1 MKKSA
6 TTRGREAT
14 AGQEEGACRRV
25 GVGGVLVRA
34 GEALRE
40 LVMATG
46 LAVFEA
52 MLEEDR
58 EALCGPAGSWQ
69 GSQRKAYRY
78 GHEQGRVVLGG
89 RKVQLSRPRV
99 RSVKGEELALPS
111 WVAMRQEDP
120 LRQRAVE
127 QMVVGVSTR
136 KYARSLEELPEG
148 RSSCSVSR
156 SSVSRRFVVQTR
168 QQITRRL
175 SESLEGRDFPVLLID
190 GTVLGDHVMLVA
202 MGIEADGSKR
212 VLGVVEGSSES
223 EQAGRALLRNLIER
237 GLPVERMRLF
247 VVDGGKGVRAAI
259 RKTFAGW
266 ALIQR
271 CQIHKM
277 RNVIDHLPDSKHE
290 WVRTT
295 IRKAW
300 AADSD
305 EQARKRLVSLAEQLE
320 EVHPGAAASLREGL
334 DETLTILRLR
344 ISATLT
350 RSLRSTNPIENLN
363 SSLKHLARRVKRW
376 RGGTMALRWAVTGI
390 LEAEKRFRRI
400 KGYRDLPAL
409 CLALD
414 RHAPSYPETLDQ
426 EALTA

>member
-1 MKKSA
+1 MKKGA
-6 TTRGREAT
+6 TSRGREAT
-14 AGQEEGACRRV
+14 AGQDRVCRGV

-40 LVMATG
+40 LVMSAG

-58 EALCGPAGSWQ
+58 EALCGRAGSWQ
-69 GSQRKAYRY
+69 GLERQAYRH

-99 RSVKGEELALPS
+99 RSVAGEELALPS
-111 WVAMRQEDP
+111 WVTMQREDP
-120 LRQRAVE
+120 LADRALE

-136 KYARSLEELPEG
+136 KYGRSLEGLPKG
-148 RSSCSVSR
+148 RPSCSVSR
-156 SSVSRRFVVQTR
+156 SSVSRRFVARTR
-168 QQITRRL
+168 QQITQRL
-175 SESLEGRDFPVLLID
+175 SESLEGKDFPVLMID
-190 GTVLGDHVMLVA
+190 GTVLGDHVLLIA
-202 MGIEADGSKR
+202 MGIEVDGSKR

-223 EQAGRALLRNLIER
+223 EQAGRNLLRSLIER
-237 GLPVERMRLF
+237 GLSVERMRLF

-259 RKTFAGW
+259 RKTFGGW

-277 RNVIDHLPDSKHE
+277 RNVIDHLPDSKHA
-290 WVRTT
+290 WVRTA

-300 AADSD
+300 SAGSV
-305 EQARKRLVSLAEQLE
+305 EQARKRLVGLAEQLAE
-320 EVHPGAAASLREGL
+320 AHPGAAAALREGL
-334 DETLTILRLR
+334 DETLTILGMHV
-344 ISATLT
+344 SATLT

-363 SSLKHLARRVKRW
+363 SALKQLTRRVKHW

-390 LEAEKRFRRI
+390 IEAEKRFRRI

-409 CLALD
+409 SIALARSSPSCSEKLD
-414 RHAPSYPETLDQ
+414 LETL
-426 EALTA
+426 TA

>member
-1 MKKSA
+1 MKKGA
-6 TTRGREAT
+6 TARGREAT
-14 AGQEEGACRRV
+14 AGQEGGCRRV
-25 GVGGVLVRA
+25 AVGGVLVRA
-34 GEALRE
+34 GDALRE

-69 GSQRKAYRY
+69 GPQRTAYRY

-89 RKVQLSRPRV
+89 RKVQLGRPRV
-99 RSVKGEELALPS
+99 RSVGGEELALPS
-111 WVAMRQEDP
+111 WVAMRHEDP
-120 LRQRAVE
+120 LNERAVE

-136 KYARSLEELPEG
+136 KYARSLEGLPES

-156 SSVSRRFVVQTR
+156 SSVSRRFVARTR
-168 QQITRRL
+168 QQIAQRL
-175 SESLEGRDFPVLLID
+175 SESLEGRDFPVLMID
-190 GTVLGDHVMLVA
+190 GTVLGDHVLLMA

-223 EQAGRALLRNLIER
+223 EQAGRTLLRNLIER

-247 VVDGGKGVRAAI
+247 VVDGGRGVRAAI
-259 RKTFAGW
+259 RKTFANW

-277 RNVIDHLPDSKHE
+277 RNVIDHLPDSKHA
-290 WVRTT
+290 WVRAA

-300 AADSD
+300 AAGSVD
-305 EQARKRLVSLAEQLE
+305 QARKRLVGLAEQLE
-320 EVHPGAAASLREGL
+320 EAHPGAATSLREGL
-334 DETLTILRLR
+334 DETLTILGLR
-344 ISATLT
+344 VSATLS

-363 SSLKHLARRVKRW
+363 SALKHLARRVKRW
-376 RGGTMALRWAVTGI
+376 RGGTMVLRWAVTGI

-409 CLALD
+409 SIALA
-414 RHAPSYPETLDQ
+414 RSAPSYPEKLDQ
-426 EALTA
+426 ETLTA

>member
-1 MKKSA
+1 MKKGA
-6 TTRGREAT
+6 TRRGREAT
-14 AGQEEGACRRV
+14 AGGEETCRRV

-69 GSQRKAYRY
+69 GSQRRAYRY

-99 RSVKGEELALPS
+99 RSVGGEELALPS

-120 LRQRAVE
+120 LHERALE

-136 KYARSLEELPEG
+136 KYARSLEGLPEA
-148 RSSCSVSR
+148 RTSCSVSR
-156 SSVSRRFVVQTR
+156 SSVSRRFVAQTR
-168 QQITRRL
+168 EQITRRL

-190 GTVLGDHVMLVA
+190 GTVLGDHVLLVA

-237 GLPVERMRLF
+237 GLLVERMRLF

-259 RKTFAGW
+259 RKAFAGW

-277 RNVIDHLPDSKHE
+277 RNVIDHLPDSKHA
-290 WVRTT
+290 WVRAA

-300 AADSD
+300 TSGSA
-305 EQARKRLVSLAEQLE
+305 EQARKRLIGLAEQLE
-320 EVHPGAAASLREGL
+320 EAHPGAAASLREGL

-344 ISATLT
+344 VSATLT

-363 SSLKHLARRVKRW
+363 SALKHLARRVKRW
-376 RGGTMALRWAVTGI
+376 KGGTMALRWAVTGI
-390 LEAEKRFRRI
+390 VEAEKRFRRI

-409 CLALD
+409 SLALE
-414 RHAPSYPETLDQ
+414 RHAPSHPEQLDQ

>member
-1 MKKSA
+1 MKKRA
-6 TTRGREAT
+6 TKRAGEAT
-14 AGQEEGACRRV
+14 AGQGGASRRV
-25 GVGGVLVRA
+25 RMGDVLVRA
-34 GEALRE
+34 GAALRE
-40 LVMATG
+40 LVIATG
-46 LAVFEA
+46 LAVFET

-69 GSQRKAYRY
+69 GEQRTAYRY
-78 GHEQGRVVLGG
+78 GYEQGRVVLGG
-89 RKVQLSRPRV
+89 RKVPLSRPRV
-99 RSVKGEELALPS
+99 RRVGGQELALPS

-120 LRQRAVE
+120 LHERAFE

-148 RSSCSVSR
+148 HSSSSVSR
-156 SSVSRRFVVQTR
+156 SCVSRRFVARTR
-168 QQITRRL
+168 EQITRRL
-175 SESLEGRDFPVLLID
+175 SESLEGRDFPVILVD

-223 EQAGRALLRNLIER
+223 EQAGRALLRNLLDR
-237 GLPVERMRLF
+237 GLVVERMRLF

-259 RKTFAGW
+259 RKTFGGW

-277 RNVIDHLPDSKHE
+277 RNVLDHLPDSKHA
-290 WVRTT
+290 WVRAA

-300 AADSD
+300 AAGSA
-305 EQARKRLVSLAEQLE
+305 EQARKRLLGLAEQLE

-334 DETLTILRLR
+334 EETLTILRLGV
-344 ISATLT
+344 SATLT

-363 SSLKHLARRVKRW
+363 SALKHLARRVKRW

-390 LEAEKRFRRI
+390 LEAEKRFHRI
-400 KGYRDLPAL
+400 KGYRDLQAL
-409 CLALD
+409 SIALD
-414 RHAPSYPETLDQ
+414 RHAPSHLEELDQ

>member
-1 MKKSA
+1 MKKRA
-6 TTRGREAT
+6 TKRAREAT
-14 AGQEEGACRRV
+14 AGQGGTERRV
-25 GVGGVLVRA
+25 KMGDVLVRA
-34 GEALRE
+34 GAALRE
-40 LVMATG
+40 LVIATG
-46 LAVFEA
+46 LAVFET

-69 GSQRKAYRY
+69 GQQRRAYRY
-78 GHEQGRVVLGG
+78 GYEQGRVVLGG
-89 RKVQLSRPRV
+89 RKVQLSRPRA
-99 RSVKGEELALPS
+99 RSVGGEELTLPS

-120 LRQRAVE
+120 LHERAFE

-136 KYARSLEELPEG
+136 KYARSLEDLPEDQ
-148 RSSCSVSR
+148 SSCSVSR
-156 SSVSRRFVVQTR
+156 SSVSRRFVARTR
-168 QQITRRL
+168 EQINRRL
-175 SESLEGRDFPVLLID
+175 SESLEGRDFPVLMID

-223 EQAGRALLRNLIER
+223 EQVGRALLRNLVER
-237 GLPVERMRLF
+237 GLVVERMRLF

-259 RKTFAGW
+259 RKTFGGW

-271 CQIHKM
+271 CQIHKL
-277 RNVIDHLPDSKHE
+277 RNVLDHLPESKQA
-290 WVRTT
+290 WVRAT

-300 AADSD
+300 AAGSA
-305 EQARKRLVSLAEQLE
+305 EQAHKRLLALAEQLE

-334 DETLTILRLR
+334 EETLTILRLGV
-344 ISATLT
+344 SATLT

-363 SSLKHLARRVKRW
+363 GGLKHLAGRVKRW
-376 RGGTMALRWAVTGI
+376 RGGTMVLRWVVTGI

-409 CLALD
+409 SIALD
-414 RHAPSYPETLDQ
+414 RHSPSHLEKLDQ

>member
-1 MKKSA
+1 MKKRA
-6 TTRGREAT
+6 TKRAREAT
-14 AGQEEGACRRV
+14 AGQEEAYRRV
-25 GVGGVLVRA
+25 GVEGVLVRA

-58 EALCGPAGSWQ
+58 AALCGPAGYWQ
-69 GSQRKAYRY
+69 GEERRAYRY
-78 GHEQGRVVLGG
+78 GHEQGKLVLGG
-89 RKVQLSRPRV
+89 RKVQLRRPRV
-99 RSVKGEELALPS
+99 RSVDGCELALPS
-111 WVAMRQEDP
+111 WVTMRQEDP
-120 LRQRAVE
+120 LHERAFE

-136 KYARSLEELPEG
+136 KYARSLEELPED

-156 SSVSRRFVVQTR
+156 SSVSRRFVARTR
-168 QQITRRL
+168 EQITRRL
-175 SESLEGRDFPVLLID
+175 SESLEGRDFPVLMID

-202 MGIEADGSKR
+202 MGIEADGMKR

-259 RKTFAGW
+259 RKVFGDW
-266 ALIQR
+266 ALLQR

-277 RNVIDHLPDSKHE
+277 RNVLDHLPESKHA
-290 WVRTT
+290 WVRAA

-300 AADSD
+300 ACGSA
-305 EQARKRLVSLAEQLE
+305 EQARKRLMALAGQLE
-320 EVHPGAAASLREGL
+320 EAHPGAATSLREGL
-334 DETLTILRLR
+334 EETLTILRLGVSE
-344 ISATLT
+344 ILT

-363 SSLKHLARRVKRW
+363 SVLKHLARRVKRW
-376 RGGTMALRWAVTGI
+376 RGGMMALRWTITGI

-409 CLALD
+409 SIALN
-414 RHAPSYPETLDQ
+414 RRAPSHLEELDQ
-426 EALTA
+426 EALSA

>member
-1 MKKSA
+1 MKKGA
-6 TTRGREAT
+6 TARGREAT
-14 AGQEEGACRRV
+14 AGQEGACRRV

-58 EALCGPAGSWQ
+58 EALCGPTGRWQ
-69 GSQRKAYRY
+69 GEKRTAYRY
-78 GHEQGRVVLGG
+78 GREQGRVVLGG

-99 RSVKGEELALPS
+99 RSVGGEELALPS
-111 WVAMRQEDP
+111 WVVMRQEDP
-120 LRQRAVE
+120 LTERALE

-136 KYARSLEELPEG
+136 KYARSLEGLPAS
-148 RSSCSVSR
+148 RISCSVSR
-156 SSVSRRFVVQTR
+156 SSVSRRFVARTR
-168 QQITRRL
+168 QQIAQLL
-175 SESLEGRDFPVLLID
+175 SESLEGRDFPVLMID
-190 GTVLGDHVMLVA
+190 GTVLGDHVLLIA

-223 EQAGRALLRNLIER
+223 EQAGRSLLRNLIER

-277 RNVIDHLPDSKHE
+277 RNVIDHLPDSKHA
-290 WVRTT
+290 WVRTV

-300 AADSD
+300 AAGSA
-305 EQARKRLVSLAEQLE
+305 EQARKRLVGLAEQLE
-320 EVHPGAAASLREGL
+320 EAHPGAAASLREGL
-334 DETLTILRLR
+334 DETLTILGLR
-344 ISATLT
+344 VSATLT

-363 SSLKHLARRVKRW
+363 SALKHLARRVKRW

-409 CLALD
+409 GIALS
-414 RHAPSYPETLDQ
+414 RSAPSYPEKLDQ
-426 EALTA
+426 ETLTA

>member
-1 MKKSA
+1 MKKRA
-6 TTRGREAT
+6 TKRSGEAT
-14 AGQEEGACRRV
+14 ARQGGADRRV
-25 GVGGVLVRA
+25 RMADVLVRA
-34 GEALRE
+34 GAALRE
-40 LVMATG
+40 LVIATG
-46 LAVFEA
+46 LAVFET

-58 EALCGPAGSWQ
+58 EALCGPAGTWQ
-69 GSQRKAYRY
+69 GEQRTAYRY
-78 GHEQGRVVLGG
+78 GYEQGRVVLGG
-89 RKVQLSRPRV
+89 RKVPLSRPRV
-99 RSVKGEELALPS
+99 RSVGGQELALPS

-120 LRQRAVE
+120 LHERAFE

-148 RSSCSVSR
+148 HRSSSVSR
-156 SSVSRRFVVQTR
+156 SCVSRRFVSRTR
-168 QQITRRL
+168 EQITRRL
-175 SESLEGRDFPVLLID
+175 SESLEGRDFPVILVD

-223 EQAGRALLRNLIER
+223 EQAGRALLRNLLER
-237 GLPVERMRLF
+237 GLVVERMRLF

-259 RKTFAGW
+259 RKTFGGW

-277 RNVIDHLPDSKHE
+277 RNVLDHLPDSKHA
-290 WVRTT
+290 WVRAA

-300 AADSD
+300 AAGSA
-305 EQARKRLVSLAEQLE
+305 EQARKRLLNLAEQLE

-334 DETLTILRLR
+334 EETLTILRLGV
-344 ISATLT
+344 SATLT

-363 SSLKHLARRVKRW
+363 SALKHLARRVKRW

-409 CLALD
+409 SIALN
-414 RHAPSYPETLDQ
+414 RHAPSHLEELDQ

>member
-1 MKKSA
+1 MKKRA
-6 TTRGREAT
+6 TKRSGKAT
-14 AGQEEGACRRV
+14 AGQDGAGRRV
-25 GVGGVLVRA
+25 RMGDVLIRA
-34 GEALRE
+34 GAALRE
-40 LVMATG
+40 LVVATG
-46 LAVFEA
+46 LAVFET
-52 MLEEDR
+52 MLEEER
-58 EALCGPAGSWQ
+58 EALCGPAGCWQ
-69 GSQRKAYRY
+69 GEQRTAYRY
-78 GHEQGRVVLGG
+78 GYEQGRVVLGG
-89 RKVQLSRPRV
+89 RKVPLSRPRV
-99 RSVKGEELALPS
+99 RSVSGQELALPS

-120 LRQRAVE
+120 LRERAFE
-127 QMVVGVSTR
+127 QMVVGVPTR

-148 RSSCSVSR
+148 QSSCSVSR
-156 SSVSRRFVVQTR
+156 SSVSRRFVARTR
-168 QQITRRL
+168 EQITRRL
-175 SESLEGRDFPVLLID
+175 SESLAGLDFPVILLD
-190 GTVLGDHVMLVA
+190 GTVLGEHVMLVA

-237 GLPVERMRLF
+237 GLVVERMRLF

-259 RKTFAGW
+259 RKTFGSW

-277 RNVIDHLPDSKHE
+277 RNVLDHLPDSKHA
-290 WVRTT
+290 WVRAA

-300 AADSD
+300 AAGSA

-334 DETLTILRLR
+334 EDTLTLLRLGV
-344 ISATLT
+344 SATLT

-363 SSLKHLARRVKRW
+363 SALKHLARRVKRW

-409 CLALD
+409 SIALH
-414 RHAPSYPETLDQ
+414 RHAPSHLEELDQ

>member
-1 MKKSA
+1 
-6 TTRGREAT
+6 
-14 AGQEEGACRRV
+14 
-25 GVGGVLVRA
+25 VGGVLVRA

-40 LVMATG
+40 LIVTTG
-46 LAVFEA
+46 LAIFEA

-69 GSQRKAYRY
+69 GGQRTAYRY
-78 GHEQGRVVLGG
+78 GYEQGRVVLGG
-89 RKVQLSRPRV
+89 RKVQLNRPRV
-99 RSVKGEELALPS
+99 RSVGGEELALPS

-120 LRQRAVE
+120 LHERAFE
-127 QMVVGVSTR
+127 QMVVGVPTR

-148 RSSCSVSR
+148 RSSYSVSR
-156 SSVSRRFVVQTR
+156 SSVSRRFVARTR
-168 QQITRRL
+168 EQITRRL
-175 SESLEGRDFPVLLID
+175 SEPLEGRDFPVILLD
-190 GTVLGDHVMLVA
+190 GTVLGDHVLLVA

-237 GLPVERMRLF
+237 GLAVERVRLF
-247 VVDGGKGVRAAI
+247 VVDGGKGVHAAI

-277 RNVIDHLPDSKHE
+277 RNVLAHLPESKHA
-290 WVRTT
+290 WVRAA

-300 AADSD
+300 AAGSY
-305 EQARKRLVSLAEQLE
+305 EQARKRLLGLAQQLE
-320 EVHPGAAASLREGL
+320 EAHPGAAASLREGL
-334 DETLTILRLR
+334 EETLTILRLGV
-344 ISATLT
+344 SATLT

-363 SSLKHLARRVKRW
+363 SALKHLARRVKRW

-409 CLALD
+409 RIALD
-414 RHAPSYPETLDQ
+414 RHAPSHLEELDQ

>member
-1 MKKSA
+1 
-6 TTRGREAT
+6 
-14 AGQEEGACRRV
+14 
-25 GVGGVLVRA
+25 VLVRA
-34 GEALRE
+34 GEALQE

-58 EALCGPAGSWQ
+58 EALCGPAGRWQ
-69 GSQRKAYRY
+69 GAQRTAYRY

-99 RSVKGEELALPS
+99 RSVEGEELPLPS

-120 LRQRAVE
+120 LDERAVE

-136 KYARSLEELPEG
+136 QYARSLEGGLPES

-156 SSVSRRFVVQTR
+156 SSVSRRFVARTR
-168 QQITRRL
+168 QQIARRL
-175 SESLEGRDFPVLLID
+175 SESLEGRDFPVLMID
-190 GTVLGDHVMLVA
+190 GTFLGDHVLLVA
-202 MGIEADGSKR
+202 LGIEADGSKR

-223 EQAGRALLRNLIER
+223 EQAGRALLRDLLDR

-259 RKTFAGW
+259 RKVFAGW
-266 ALIQR
+266 SLVQR
-271 CQIHKM
+271 CQIHKL
-277 RNVIDHLPDSKHE
+277 RNVIAHLPDSKHS
-290 WVRTT
+290 WARTV

-300 AADSD
+300 AAGSV
-305 EQARKRLVSLAEQLE
+305 EQARKQLVSLAEQLKE
-320 EVHPGAAASLREGL
+320 EHPGAAASLREGL
-334 DETLTILRLR
+334 EETLTIIGLRV
-344 ISATLT
+344 SATLSS
-350 RSLRSTNPIENLN
+350 SLRSTNPIENLN
-363 SSLKHLARRVKRW
+363 SALKHLARRVKRW

-409 CLALD
+409 SIALD
-414 RHAPSYPETLDQ
+414 RHAPSYPEKLDQ
-426 EALTA
+426 ETLTA

>member
-1 MKKSA
+1 
-6 TTRGREAT
+6 
-14 AGQEEGACRRV
+14 
-25 GVGGVLVRA
+25 LVRA

-58 EALCGPAGSWQ
+58 EALCGPAGGWQ
-69 GSQRKAYRY
+69 GEERKAYRY
-78 GHEQGRVVLGG
+78 GHEQGKLVLGG
-89 RKVQLSRPRV
+89 RKVQLRRPRV
-99 RSVKGEELALPS
+99 RSVDGCELALPN
-111 WVAMRQEDP
+111 WVAMRQEAP
-120 LRQRAVE
+120 LHERAFE

-156 SSVSRRFVVQTR
+156 SSVSRRFVVRTR
-168 QQITRRL
+168 EQISRRL
-175 SESLEGRDFPVLLID
+175 SESLEGRDFPVLMID
-190 GTVLGDHVMLVA
+190 GTVLGEHVMLVA

-237 GLPVERMRLF
+237 GLTVERVRLF
-247 VVDGGKGVRAAI
+247 VIDGGKGIRAAI
-259 RKTFAGW
+259 RKTFGGW

-271 CQIHKM
+271 CQIHKL
-277 RNVIDHLPDSKHE
+277 RNVLDHLPESKRA
-290 WVRTT
+290 WVRAA

-300 AADSD
+300 AAGSA
-305 EQARKRLVSLAEQLE
+305 EQARKRLLGLAEQLE
-320 EVHPGAAASLREGL
+320 EMHPGAAASLREGL
-334 DETLTILRLR
+334 EETLTILRLS

-363 SSLKHLARRVKRW
+363 GTMKHLARRVKRW
-376 RGGTMALRWAVTGI
+376 RGGTMVLRWAVTGI

-409 CLALD
+409 SIALD
-414 RHAPSYPETLDQ
+414 RHAPSHLEELDQ
-426 EALTA
+426 EALIA

>member
-1 MKKSA
+1 MS
-6 TTRGREAT
+6 
-14 AGQEEGACRRV
+14 
-25 GVGGVLVRA
+25 
-34 GEALRE
+34 
-40 LVMATG
+40 TG

-58 EALCGPAGSWQ
+58 GTLCGPAGICQ
-69 GSQRKAYRY
+69 GAQRTAYRY

-89 RKVQLSRPRV
+89 RKVQLRRPRV
-99 RSVKGEELALPS
+99 RSVVGEELALPS

-120 LRQRAVE
+120 LHERAFE

-136 KYARSLEELPEG
+136 KYARSLEGLPEG

-156 SSVSRRFVVQTR
+156 SSVSRRFVARTR
-168 QQITRRL
+168 EQITRRL
-175 SESLEGRDFPVLLID
+175 SESLEGKDFPVLLID
-190 GTVLGDHVMLVA
+190 GTVLGDHVLLVA
-202 MGIEADGSKR
+202 MGIEADGSKC

-247 VVDGGKGVRAAI
+247 VIDGGKGVRAAI

-271 CQIHKM
+271 CQIHKL
-277 RNVIDHLPDSKHE
+277 RNVLEHLPESRRA
-290 WVRTT
+290 WVRTA

-300 AADSD
+300 AAGSA
-305 EQARKRLVSLAEQLE
+305 EQAQKHLLALAKQLE
-320 EVHPGAAASLREGL
+320 EAHPGAAASLREGL
-334 DETLTILRLR
+334 EETLTILRLGV
-344 ISATLT
+344 SAALA

-363 SSLKHLARRVKRW
+363 SALKHLARRVKRW

-409 CLALD
+409 SIALD
-414 RHAPSYPETLDQ
+414 RHAPSHPEELDQ

>member
-1 MKKSA
+1 MKKGA
-6 TTRGREAT
+6 TRRGREAT
-14 AGQEEGACRRV
+14 AGEEGTCRRV

-69 GSQRKAYRY
+69 GSRRRAYRY

-99 RSVKGEELALPS
+99 RSVGGEELALPS

-120 LRQRAVE
+120 LHERVLE

-136 KYARSLEELPEG
+136 KYARSLEGLPEA
-148 RSSCSVSR
+148 RTSCSVSR
-156 SSVSRRFVVQTR
+156 SSVSRRFVAQTR
-168 QQITRRL
+168 EQITRRL
-175 SESLEGRDFPVLLID
+175 SEPLEGRDFPVLLID
-190 GTVLGDHVMLVA
+190 GTVLGDHVLLVA

-259 RKTFAGW
+259 RKAFAGW
-266 ALIQR
+266 VLIQR

-277 RNVIDHLPDSKHE
+277 RNVIDHLPDSKHA
-290 WVRTT
+290 WVRAA

-300 AADSD
+300 TSDSA
-305 EQARKRLVSLAEQLE
+305 EQARKRLIGLAEQLE
-320 EVHPGAAASLREGL
+320 EAHPGAAASLREGL

-344 ISATLT
+344 VSATLT

-363 SSLKHLARRVKRW
+363 SALKHLARRVKRW
-376 RGGTMALRWAVTGI
+376 KGGTMVLRWAVTGI
-390 LEAEKRFRRI
+390 VEAEKRFRRI

-409 CLALD
+409 SLALE
-414 RHAPSYPETLDQ
+414 RHAPSHSEQLDQ
-426 EALTA
+426 EARTA

>member
-1 MKKSA
+1 MKKRA
-6 TTRGREAT
+6 TERGRETT
-14 AGQEEGACRRV
+14 AGQERCCRRV

-58 EALCGPAGSWQ
+58 EALCGPAGAWQ
-69 GSQRKAYRY
+69 GAQRTAYRY
-78 GHEQGRVVLGG
+78 GHDQGRVVLGG

-99 RSVKGEELALPS
+99 RSVGGAELALPS
-111 WVAMRQEDP
+111 WVGMRQEDP
-120 LRQRAVE
+120 LHERAFE

-136 KYARSLEELPEG
+136 KYARSLEGLPVG

-156 SSVSRRFVVQTR
+156 SSVSRRFVARTR

-175 SESLEGRDFPVLLID
+175 SESLAGKDFPVLLID
-190 GTVLGDHVMLVA
+190 GTVLGEHVLLVA

-266 ALIQR
+266 ALVQR
-271 CQIHKM
+271 CQIHKL
-277 RNVIDHLPDSKHE
+277 RNVIDHLPESKHA
-290 WVRTT
+290 WVRTA

-300 AADSD
+300 SAGSAES
-305 EQARKRLVSLAEQLE
+305 ARKRLLGLAKQLE

-334 DETLTILRLR
+334 EETVTILGLGV
-344 ISATLT
+344 SATLA

-363 SSLKHLARRVKRW
+363 SALKHLARRVKRW

-409 CLALD
+409 SIALD
-414 RHAPSYPETLDQ
+414 RHAPSHPEILDQ
-426 EALTA
+426 EARTA

>member
-1 MKKSA
+1 MKKRA
-6 TTRGREAT
+6 TERVRET
-14 AGQEEGACRRV
+14 TGGQEGPCRRV

-40 LVMATG
+40 LVMAAG

-58 EALCGPAGSWQ
+58 EALCGPAGTWQ
-69 GSQRKAYRY
+69 GAQRTAYRY
-78 GHEQGRVVLGG
+78 GHDRGRVVLGG
-89 RKVQLSRPRV
+89 RKVKLSRPRV
-99 RSVKGEELALPS
+99 RSVDGAEMALPS

-120 LRQRAVE
+120 LHERAFE

-136 KYARSLEELPEG
+136 KYLRSLEGLPVG

-156 SSVSRRFVVQTR
+156 SSVSRRFVARTR
-168 QQITRRL
+168 QQITQRL
-175 SESLEGRDFPVLLID
+175 SESLEGKDFPVLLID
-190 GTVLGDHVMLVA
+190 GTVLGDHVLLVA

-223 EQAGRALLRNLIER
+223 EQVGRALLRNLIER

-277 RNVIDHLPDSKHE
+277 RNVLDHLPESKHV
-290 WVRTT
+290 WVRAA

-300 AADSD
+300 DTSSA
-305 EQARKRLVSLAEQLE
+305 EPARKRLLGLAKQLE
-320 EVHPGAAASLREGL
+320 EAHPGAAASLREGL
-334 DETLTILRLR
+334 EETLTILRLH
-344 ISATLT
+344 ISATLA

-363 SSLKHLARRVKRW
+363 SALKHLARRVKRW

-409 CLALD
+409 SIALD
-414 RHAPSYPETLDQ
+414 RHAPSLSGELDD